1 MSKQH
6 LPYASFLRRHSYVRR
21 RQCNPARVTGEEFP
35 GYYSRGICTA
45 CQPTYDFIRA
55 LRHSIM
61 LGRAP
66 IFIQSETRDYREET
80 SDIIT
85 DRIRSVSTSSVLT
98 MRDLWLIHV
107 KIWLKC
113 NLLSLGTKYQIMW
126 ELIYLL
132 DLLKSNKLEKKNW
145 SLTVLSQINLI
156 YKNRSWRHAKT
167 PSERLRVA

>member
-98 MRDLWLIHV
+98 IRDLWLIHV

-113 NLLSLGTKYQIMW
+113 NLLSFGNSLERKREQDRKYRVIW
-126 ELIYLL
+126 GELIYLL
-132 DLLKSNKLEKKNW
+132 DLFQNLINYKRIKND
-145 SLTVLSQINLI
+145 LSQCFL
-156 YKNRSWRHAKT
+156 K
-167 PSERLRVA
+167 